1 MKKMIILNHKMN
13 LEYDEVYNY
22 INRINNVKTNNNI
35 VICPS
40 SIYQEAFVNHCD
52 WGVGLQN
59 IYYEPS
65 GNYTGEISVN
75 QAKSLGIE
83 YSIIGHSERKKHFKE
98 SNKLINKKL
107 ISCLEGSII
116 PILCFGETGNI
127 DQTLDDLEELLKNIE
142 NINFIIFAY
151 EPLEVSNDE
160 TISQIEYDINQ
171 IYEYLYE
178 KYKTRPNII
187 YGGGAAEKSI
197 SDLLEIEKLNGI
209 LIGKISSDIDK
220 IVDIIE
226 HIE

>member
-1 MKKMIILNHKMN
+1 ML
-13 LEYDEVYNY
+13 LV
-22 INRINNVKTNNNI
+22 VFTLF
-35 VICPS
+35 
-40 SIYQEAFVNHCD
+40 IYQEAFVNHCD
-52 WGVGLQN
+52 WGIGLQN
-59 IYYEPS
+59 IYYEPA

-127 DQTLDDLEELLKNIE
+127 DQTLDDIDELLQEID

-151 EPLEVSNDE
+151 EPLEVSNEE
-160 TISQIEYDINQ
+160 TTSQIEFDINQ
-171 IYEYLYE
+171 IYEHLYE
-178 KYKTRPNII
+178 KYGIRPNII
-187 YGGGAAEKSI
+187 YGGGAAEKNI